1 VEVPNDGLIRYLYAF
16 NAERILIASP
26 KALAEVLVMKNYEFI
41 KPAQFRNGLGQL
53 LGIGVLLAE
62 GDEHKRQRRALMPA
76 FAYRHIKD
84 LVPVFWSKAREVT
97 EKMTGLV
104 ESEIATSNGTA
115 DSDGSAEK
123 PSTQHTSVL
132 ELGNW
137 ASRVTLDIIGVAGM
151 GHDFN
156 AIEDPSSELNECYR
170 RVFQPDRNGRRAI
183 LLQIL
188 LPFWILRRLPF
199 KRNEEIREARAL
211 IRKVCLQLIE
221 EKKAKLASGK
231 STDKDILSV
240 ALSSGGFDDENL
252 INQLMTF
259 LAAGHETTASAM
271 IWAAYVLCINKD
283 IQTKLRQEIRSK
295 LPSISDQSATVTAEQ
310 IDKVAYLHAVCHET
324 LRFIPSVPLTMRIAS
339 VDATILGHPI
349 PKNTTLILAPWA
361 VNRDPKL
368 WGADAGEFK
377 PERWLNEDGTFN
389 GSGGADSNYSFL
401 TFLHG
406 PRSCI
411 GQKFALTEFACL
423 LAAWIG
429 RFEIE
434 FDDPNFDPDIAGGVT
449 AKPRG
454 GLKVK
459 AKVVEGW

>member
-1 VEVPNDGLIRYLYAF
+1 
-16 NAERILIASP
+16 
-26 KALAEVLVMKNYEFI
+26 MKNYEFI

-84 LVPVFWSKAREVT
+84 LIPVFWSKAREVT
-97 EKMTGLV
+97 EKMTAIV
-104 ESEIATSNGTA
+104 ESESATANGTTT
-115 DSDGSAEK
+115 SDGNAEK
-123 PSTQHTSVL
+123 PSTEHTSVL
-132 ELGNW
+132 ELSNW
-137 ASRVTLDIIGVAGM
+137 ASRVTLDIIGLAGM

-170 RVFQPDRNGRRAI
+170 QVFQPDSRGRRAI
-183 LLQIL
+183 LLGII
-188 LPFWILRRLPF
+188 LPFWILSRLPF

-211 IRKVCLQLIE
+211 IRRVCFQLIE

-240 ALSSGGFDDENL
+240 ALSSGGFSDENL

-271 IWAAYVLCINKD
+271 VWASYLLCIHKD
-283 IQTKLRQEIRSK
+283 VQAKLRAEIRSK
-295 LPSISDQSATVTAEQ
+295 LPSISDQSTTVTAEQ

-324 LRFIPSVPLTMRIAS
+324 LRYIPSVPLTMRIAAS
-339 VDATILGHPI
+339 DSTIIGHPI

-361 VNRDPKL
+361 VNRDPAL
-368 WGADAGEFK
+368 WGADAAEFK
-377 PERWLNEDGTFN
+377 PERWLNADGTFN

-411 GQKFALTEFACL
+411 GQKFALNEFACL

-434 FDDPNFDPDIAGGVT
+434 FDDPNFEPDIGGGVT
-449 AKPRG
+449 AKPKG

-459 AKVVEGW
+459 AKVFEGW